1 VSNDFYS
8 SYSLYKNYT
17 TPTLSQKDITRFD
30 HEVWNPAKFTTDMK
44 CLEIGCGTGMFLLYL
59 SSKGVQNFKGLDHD
73 EALKSVQPQEVRE
86 RFDSVDV
93 WQFLDR
99 ASEEAFDRI
108 ALFDVLEHFSPEDAF
123 RLISKLK
130 AHLSDNGKII
140 IKVPNMSS
148 PWGINYQF
156 GDLTHKT
163 GFNSESLRQLGT
175 ACDLK
180 VEAVYDQQSGSRRR
194 IFTSKLLHRFLSWA
208 LLTPPPL
215 WGANLYCIFS
225 SNE

>member
-1 VSNDFYS
+1 MSDDFYS
-8 SYSLYKNYT
+8 SYSLYKNYS
-17 TPTLSQKDITRFD
+17 TPSLSRKDIARFD
-30 HEVWNPAKFTTDMK
+30 KEVWHPAYFTTDMN

-73 EALKSVQPQEVRE
+73 DALKNFQPQEVSE
-86 RFDSVDV
+86 RFESVDV
-93 WQFLDR
+93 WQFLDQR
-99 ASEEAFDRI
+99 AEDKYDRI

-130 AHLSDNGKII
+130 SHLTDSGKII

-156 GDLTHKT
+156 GDMTHKT

-175 ACDLK
+175 ACGLK
-180 VEAVYDQQSGSRRR
+180 VDAIYDQQSGSRRR
-194 IFTSKLLHRFLSWA
+194 IFTSKLLHRFLSWV
-208 LLTPPPL
+208 LLTTPPL

-225 SNE
+225 SKE